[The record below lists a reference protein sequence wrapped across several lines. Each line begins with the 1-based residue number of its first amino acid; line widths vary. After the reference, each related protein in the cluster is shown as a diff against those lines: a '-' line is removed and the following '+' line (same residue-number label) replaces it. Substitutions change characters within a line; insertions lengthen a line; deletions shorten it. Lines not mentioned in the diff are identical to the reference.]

1 MYVITGATGH
11 TGNVAAKELLAKGLE
26 VRAIGRS
33 EDRLQALKTAG
44 AEPWVCDMTNAVK
57 LTEAFRGAKAVYV
70 MIPPDMTSNDFRADQ
85 DRVTEAVRSALEAAG
100 VEYAVTL
107 SSIGADK
114 EKGTGPVASLHY
126 LEERLNSLA
135 GLNVVHLRTGYFME
149 NTLAQIGII
158 RQLESMAGPLEP
170 NLKLAMI
177 ATRDIGKVVAE
188 EMAGL
193 KFKGHQTRELQGQ
206 RDLTMTEMAS
216 IVGKAIHKPD
226 LGYVRLQDD
235 QVRAA
240 MTGMGMSLHVAN
252 LILEASAALKSGH
265 MRALEPRS
273 ARNTTP
279 TRYETFVGEEFVPAM
294 TAGAVH

>member
-1 MYVITGATGH
+1 MYVIRGATGNN
-11 TGNVAAKELLAKGLE
+11 GNGGAKGLRAKGLE

-70 MIPPDMTSNDFRADQ
+70 MIPPDMTSNDFRAHQ

-100 VEYAVTL
+100 VKYAVAL

-135 GLNVVHLRTGYFME
+135 GLNIVHLRTGYFME

-158 RQLESMAGPLEP
+158 RQLGSMAGPLEP
-170 NLKLAMI
+170 DLKLSLL
-177 ATRDIGKVVAE
+177 ATRDIGKVAAG
-188 EMAGL
+188 EMVGL
-193 KFKGHQTRELQGQ
+193 KFKGHQTRELHEQ
-206 RDLTMTEMAS
+206 RGLTITE
-216 IVGKAIHKPD
+216 
-226 LGYVRLQDD
+226 
-235 QVRAA
+235 
-240 MTGMGMSLHVAN
+240 
-252 LILEASAALKSGH
+252 EA
-265 MRALEPRS
+265 
-273 ARNTTP
+273 T
-279 TRYETFVGEEFVPAM
+279 
-294 TAGAVH
+294 